1 MFKSFEVIHPV
12 RQETLDLEFDFLH
25 GHYSVEGAYLFEV
38 CAIQDRI
45 GSAPLQV
52 TGVFCFFHSHNG
64 DFFVKKVII
73 LGTRK
78 IVFILSL
85 VSV

>member
-1 MFKSFEVIHPV
+1 MKLSGINLHSFGIQPIMFKSFEVVHPV
-12 RQETLDLEFDFLH
+12 QQETLDLEFDFLH

-52 TGVFCFFHSHNG
+52 TRVFCFFHSHNG
-64 DFFVKKVII
+64 DFFIKK
-73 LGTRK
+73 
-78 IVFILSL
+78 S
-85 VSV
+85 